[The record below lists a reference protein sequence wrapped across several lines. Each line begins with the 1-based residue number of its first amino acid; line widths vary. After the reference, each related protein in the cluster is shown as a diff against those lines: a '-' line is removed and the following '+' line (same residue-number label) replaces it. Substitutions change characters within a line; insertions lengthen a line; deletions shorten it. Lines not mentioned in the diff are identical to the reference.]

1 VVKGKGDRKET
12 GAMWNMKDV
21 YVATE
26 RYDDIRR
33 TAEQHN
39 AVARLD
45 AEVRKQKSNTKRSK
59 KLWERVRKA
68 LR

>member
-1 VVKGKGDRKET
+1 
-12 GAMWNMKDV
+12 MWNMNDV

-26 RYDDIRR
+26 RYEDIRR
-33 TAEQHN
+33 TADKHN
-39 AVARLD
+39 ALARME
-45 AEVRKQKSNTKRSK
+45 AEGQGEQQEARRKQ

>member
-1 VVKGKGDRKET
+1 VVKDKGNRKET

-39 AVARLD
+39 AIARVD
-45 AEVRKQKSNTKRSK
+45 AEVRKQESDTKRSK
-59 KLWERVRKA
+59 KLWERVRKV

>member
-1 VVKGKGDRKET
+1 
-12 GAMWNMKDV
+12 MWNMKDV
-21 YVATE
+21 YVAGE
-26 RYDDIRR
+26 RYEDIRR

-39 AVARLD
+39 ALARMQAQVD
-45 AEVRKQKSNTKRSK
+45 AQVRKDGSQQLRNK